1 MNAGLRICLG
11 LTAAAF
17 CWLAVADEVDE
28 TQRRAIS
35 LLDAYELAID
45 SAPDLGI
52 ARYRVDSAAARR
64 DVAKGQVMPQLSAFG
79 QWSENKLEYRG
90 ATAAG
95 FGDQDYPGERYG
107 FQFRQTIFNM
117 ARWSEYDRQVALY
130 EQSEDQLKSVE
141 MTVFAAVTEAYF
153 NVLLTDIT
161 AVQFEEE
168 LTALETQLQEASAL
182 YDRGFL
188 PITQVLETQTRVD
201 TVRADLI
208 AARGQAAVAKERLM
222 SLLGQRGIDPIP
234 VTENLLLPT
243 DIHSGDLAAELGV
256 ANSPDVAAAL
266 DMLNAAR
273 EAVSRERGTWLPEV
287 DLVVSQQYSDVGF
300 DNLSSPPRTTESI
313 AIAVNFPLLEGGSG
327 SARLR
332 GAWADFY
339 GAQQELEAAKRDA
352 DMRARSAWVEY
363 ESAQQRLV
371 AAKQALKTASVTV
384 EAAQKAVK
392 AGTSRITEVLLALA
406 RRTLTQRDYNAARFQ
421 YAMSWLELELST
433 GSHPDRLAPRLSAAL
448 VNNAR

>member
-1 MNAGLRICLG
+1 
-11 LTAAAF
+11 
-17 CWLAVADEVDE
+17 
-28 TQRRAIS
+28 
-35 LLDAYELAID
+35 
-45 SAPDLGI
+45 
-52 ARYRVDSAAARR
+52 
-64 DVAKGQVMPQLSAFG
+64 
-79 QWSENKLEYRG
+79 
-90 ATAAG
+90 
-95 FGDQDYPGERYG
+95 
-107 FQFRQTIFNM
+107 
-117 ARWSEYDRQVALY
+117 VALY

-153 NVLLTDIT
+153 NVLLTNIT

-182 YDRGFL
+182 YDKGFL

-384 EAAQKAVK
+384 EAARKAVK
-392 AGTSRITEVLLALA
+392 AGTSRVTEVLLALA
-406 RRTLTQRDYNAARFQ
+406 RKTLTQRDYNAARFQ

-448 VNNAR
+448 IDNSL